1 MTVVLFVI
9 MLSIPVLIIARKN
22 VAMVVLAAL
31 WGFALGMTPA
41 GPTIAALLNRAGTSI
56 AGLFS

>member
-1 MTVVLFVI
+1 MTVVLFVL
-9 MLSIPVLIIARKN
+9 MLSIPVVIIARRN
-22 VAMVVLAAL
+22 MAIVVLAAL

-41 GPTIAALLNRAGTSI
+41 GPAIAELLNRAGSSI